1 VLAPQLRDALPAHVV
16 GDVAAADLHLALA
29 HAGVDVDVADLDV
42 ERAVLGDSEP
52 GVDLPGEVEED
63 EEGAREVVLEEGGDD
78 EVGAADGPERDVELG
93 CQAEEVHHGADV
105 GAVDAEGGAEGEL
118 VDAVAVVFPVTG
130 LGGEYI
136 VEGGGFYHADRK
148 RMWDTAILPKMK
160 KEERPDKARSQ
171 LKMLPPPDWS
181 KLMKAKQ
188 PKRS

>member
-1 VLAPQLRDALPAHVV
+1 MLAPQLRDALPTDIIR
-16 GDVAAADLHLALA
+16 DVATADLHLALA
-29 HAGVDVDVADLDV
+29 HAGVDIDVADLDV

-93 CQAEEVHHGADV
+93 CQAEEVHHSADV

-118 VDAVAVVFPVTG
+118 VDAVAVEFPVTR

-136 VEGGGFYHADRK
+136 VEGGGFLPCRSEADVGYG
-148 RMWDTAILPKMK
+148 DTAED
-160 KEERPDKARSQ
+160 EEGGETGQGEEPVEDVTTSRLVQVDEG
-171 LKMLPPPDWS
+171 
-181 KLMKAKQ
+181 
-188 PKRS
+188 